1 MRTVCVPAILKDL
14 QTNTI
19 QFGDADKTSF
29 NLICYKCHKVKFN
42 LATEGRSNQLKQTSE
57 SRPDWDTILGRV
69 QRRPS
74 YAPKYI

>member
-57 SRPDWDTILGRV
+57 
-69 QRRPS
+69 
-74 YAPKYI
+74 